1 MLKAE
6 FRCFLIKFVPVL
18 NFRIGVGHIAVMI
31 KKQRDWL
38 LVLIFFWSIKILFF
52 KKRTTASQALDSI
65 PETNHLSQSISGS
78 KVML

>member
-38 LVLIFFWSIKILFF
+38 LVLIFFWSIKILF
-52 KKRTTASQALDSI
+52 
-65 PETNHLSQSISGS
+65 
-78 KVML
+78 